1 MCQSPRRGAWGTGMK
16 ENEQV
21 PADVPGGQRITDRPV
36 SNVVA
41 GGVEGW
47 GEHEATRGTESVGSS
62 ADRMVV
68 SESFPEEEMFKQTL
82 DKC

>member
-1 MCQSPRRGAWGTGMK
+1 MSRSLLTFQGARGL
-16 ENEQV
+16 
-21 PADVPGGQRITDRPV
+21 DRPV

-41 GGVEGW
+41 DGVEGW
-47 GEHEATRGTESVGSS
+47 GEHEARRGTESVRSS

-68 SESFPEEEMFKQTL
+68 SESFPEEETFKQTL